1 MFKEF
6 LTKKLVE
13 RQLKN
18 LPKDQQELVMK
29 LVTEN
34 PELFKKINDEIQ
46 AEIKSGKEQ
55 MSAAM
60 LVFSRHKSE
69 LQKLMANS
77 K

>member
-1 MFKEF
+1 MIKDF
-6 LTKKLVE
+6 LMRKMLE

-18 LPKDQQELVMK
+18 VPKEQQEMVMK

-46 AEIKSGKEQ
+46 KEIKSGKEQ

-60 LVFSRHKSE
+60 LVFARHKSE
-69 LQKLMANS
+69 LQQLMM

>member
-1 MFKEF
+1 MI
-6 LTKKLVE
+6 E

-18 LPKDQQELVMK
+18 LPKDQQELILK

-46 AEIKSGKEQ
+46 KEIKSGKEQ
-55 MSAAM
+55 TSAAM

-69 LQKLMANS
+69 LQKLMANT